1 MTTATID
8 FFLEIPLLSAFCL
21 VSLFLPCNLS
31 FNVFFPIGFSPSSW
45 MNSRA
50 ASSFSPLYNILPS
63 SVFLSLS
70 LMITLKLLQNF
81 AISFRSYLLTLSIT
95 RFLFFSPISFQCS
108 KRWDTWQYI
117 QLERKEF
124 SPWQILILLSSTA
137 VFILWQKKWTDGFD
151 LFFFSFTGLVVFTD
165 IPLPRKQ
172 DFCNQ
177 TAGQYS
183 CLTMNQ
189 CYYSFQRCD
198 GLRQCNDGTDESN
211 CECRSHCKFYDG
223 D

>member
-117 QLERKEF
+117 ELERKEF
-124 SPWQILILLSSTA
+124 SPWQILLLLSSTA

-151 LFFFSFTGLVVFTD
+151 LFFFQLHRSCCVYGHPSSEKAGLLQSNSWSIFLSD
-165 IPLPRKQ
+165 
-172 DFCNQ
+172 
-177 TAGQYS
+177 
-183 CLTMNQ
+183 
-189 CYYSFQRCD
+189 
-198 GLRQCNDGTDESN
+198 DESMLLLVSEVWWTPAVQWWN
-211 CECRSHCKFYDG
+211 GWIQLWVSQSL
-223 D
+223 